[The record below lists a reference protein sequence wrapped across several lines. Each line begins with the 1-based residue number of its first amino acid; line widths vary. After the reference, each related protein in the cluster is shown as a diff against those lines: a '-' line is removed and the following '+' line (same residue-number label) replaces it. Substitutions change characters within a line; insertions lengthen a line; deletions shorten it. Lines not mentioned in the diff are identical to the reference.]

1 VEGSNGEEEDPQEVE
16 EDPQEVEETQEETQ
30 AAEAQEARDPLF
42 QEDSW
47 SEEET
52 ILGWQEHC
60 RSSLLETELKRN
72 SS

>member
-1 VEGSNGEEEDPQEVE
+1 VEESNGEEEDLQEVE

-30 AAEAQEARDPLF
+30 AAEAQEAQDPLS

-52 ILGWQEHC
+52 IPGWQERCH
-60 RSSLLETELKRN
+60 SSSLETELRQN

>member
-1 VEGSNGEEEDPQEVE
+1 MEEDLQ
-16 EDPQEVEETQEETQ
+16 EETQEEIQ
-30 AAEAQEARDPLF
+30 AEEAQEAQEAHF

-60 RSSLLETELKRN
+60 HSSSLGIALRQN